1 LLRRFSISFAVF
13 SMALDYLLVALS
25 LLAMT
30 VLRPLM
36 SNLSFIA
43 PIPTTTWLP
52 TVLYFLFPLFWVIIY
67 SAASLYDGKK
77 YLHVSDEL
85 AGLTLSSVIASI
97 CLAGILFL
105 TFREVSRALFLSFA
119 ALSFLL
125 CVLWRMA
132 ARLFFRIRKQYLP
145 NRKQI
150 LVIGDPLSSRK
161 LLKRME
167 KNQSN
172 GDQSIKMAFPYD
184 KDKESYTRLQIYTIR
199 QTLLD
204 EKITDLVIS
213 IPAAAIHKISEL
225 LAALDDLPLNIWVG
239 LDFLDLSFAD
249 TKVEDFYG
257 IPMLDLRAVALSEFD
272 QLIKRMFDIG
282 FTLLAMIFILPLMMI
297 TGLLIAL
304 FDGFPIFFHQDRVGQ
319 NGKLFKI
326 HKFRTMIDSAGI
338 QSIDNEEKYNE
349 ISHKMRNDP
358 RVTRLG
364 RFLRRFSLDELPQ
377 FFNVLAGEMS
387 IVGPRPELPQ
397 LVERYERWQRK
408 RLTVLPGITG
418 WWQVTGR
425 SDKMLHLHTEDDI
438 FYVQNY
444 SIWLD
449 FQIIIR
455 TLWVVIIGRGAF

>member
-1 LLRRFSISFAVF
+1 MLRRFSISFAIF

-43 PIPTTTWLP
+43 LIPTTTWLP
-52 TVLYFLFPLFWVIIY
+52 TFLYFLFPLLWVIIY

-77 YLHVSDEL
+77 YLRVSDEL
-85 AGLTLSSVIASI
+85 AGITISSVIAAI
-97 CLAGILFL
+97 CMAGILFL
-105 TFREVSRALFLSFA
+105 SFRDVSRALFLSFA

-125 CVLWRMA
+125 CVLWRMT
-132 ARLFFRIRKQYLP
+132 ARIFFRLRKQYLLTS
-145 NRKQI
+145 KQI
-150 LVIGDPLSSRK
+150 LVIGDPVSSRE

-167 KNQSN
+167 KNQNN
-172 GDQSIKMAFPYD
+172 GNQSIKMAFPYD

-204 EKITDLVIS
+204 EQITDLVIS
-213 IPAAAIHKISEL
+213 IPADDIHKISEL
-225 LAALDDLPLNIWVG
+225 LGALDDLPLNIWVG

-257 IPMLDLRAVALSEFD
+257 IPMLDLRAVALTEFD
-272 QLIKRMFDIG
+272 QLIKRMFDIV
-282 FTLLAMIFILPLMMI
+282 FTLLAMVFILPLMLI
-297 TGLLIAL
+297 TGALIAI
-304 FDGFPIFFHQDRVGQ
+304 FDGFPVFFHQDRVGQ
-319 NGKLFKI
+319 NGRIFKI
-326 HKFRTMIDSAGI
+326 HKFRTMVKGTDMQLVDSD
-338 QSIDNEEKYNE
+338 DNGDELP
-349 ISHKMRNDP
+349 HKVRNDP

-364 RFLRRFSLDELPQ
+364 RLLRRFSLDELPQ
-377 FFNVLAGEMS
+377 FFNVLSGEMS
-387 IVGPRPELPQ
+387 IVGPRPELTH
-397 LVERYERWQRK
+397 LVEQYERWQRK

-438 FYVQNY
+438 YYVQNY

-455 TLWVVIIGRGAF
+455 TIWVVIVGRGAF